1 MFYSLHLSQNV
12 PGQSGPDGVV
22 VPQDMLRQ
30 GRARINAF
38 HAGLSG
44 GVQAIS
50 VLA

>member
-12 PGQSGPDGVV
+12 PDQSGPDGV

-50 VLA
+50 EFA